1 MIPHMIAFSD
11 RTNALFPNPSLR
23 QTQGF
28 WKRMSSAV
36 PESYPSREL
45 DIQVNKWTP
54 NCVDIKS
61 TEEFR
66 AVLDQPV
73 SFDGVIPT
81 LRFPKGRNLPPLLT
95 GLRNP
100 Q

>member
-1 MIPHMIAFSD
+1 
-11 RTNALFPNPSLR
+11 
-23 QTQGF
+23 
-28 WKRMSSAV
+28 MSSAV

-66 AVLDQPV
+66 AVLDQAV
-73 SFDGVIPT
+73 SFEGVIPT
-81 LRFPKGRNLPPLLT
+81 LSLPKVRNLPRVLD
-95 GLRNP
+95 GLRKHQEQIP
-100 Q
+100 HPAPLRKLRVWGSG